1 MKAMILVKL
10 MVRLGAIDAAV
21 GGAGVSARLI
31 ISHIS
36 DISAAPRQQQQVR
49 SVHTFCLHGNFYGLK
64 LGQLC
69 PC

>member
-10 MVRLGAIDAAV
+10 MVRLGAIDVAV

-36 DISAAPRQQQQVR
+36 AMSEQHRDHDS
-49 SVHTFCLHGNFYGLK
+49 K
-64 LGQLC
+64 
-69 PC
+69 

>member
-1 MKAMILVKL
+1 MMKVMILVKL

-36 DISAAPRQQQQVR
+36 AMSEQHRDNNS
-49 SVHTFCLHGNFYGLK
+49 K
-64 LGQLC
+64 
-69 PC
+69 